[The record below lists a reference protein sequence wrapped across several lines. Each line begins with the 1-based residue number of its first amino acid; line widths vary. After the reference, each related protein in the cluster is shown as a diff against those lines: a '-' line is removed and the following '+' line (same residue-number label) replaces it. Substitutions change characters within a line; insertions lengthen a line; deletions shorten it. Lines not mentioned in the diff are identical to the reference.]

1 MLLHLFSQQTLLL
14 ALHTLARTFNYVSVP
29 LGYDLPAF
37 PHKVLSRLLKLT
49 NFHGNKVHL
58 QWDHIA
64 SFHSVMVPTQIPAW
78 DCCYSNPDKLAGT
91 QSVYNTN
98 TEPDKKK
105 KKTYVSAHTHT
116 MPHFFSKPSSKFTL
130 FTEPFIISGQKNE
143 LWCLPLC
150 CPELNYFENALSV
163 DLTSRTSLSLQ
174 EATLLTKW

>member
-105 KKTYVSAHTHT
+105 KKNICLCTYTYNAS
-116 MPHFFSKPSSKFTL
+116 FFSQTKLKIYIIYGAIYYQRSEKRALMPATVLSGAELFWKCTL
-130 FTEPFIISGQKNE
+130 RGFDIQN
-143 LWCLPLC
+143 
-150 CPELNYFENALSV
+150 
-163 DLTSRTSLSLQ
+163 
-174 EATLLTKW
+174 